1 MTLGLDE
8 SLEDYEEIFQ
18 LNYRRDNY
26 TPDLESLKLVL
37 LEGIEE
43 DVMET
48 LNILSTG
55 DTLGEFWGLKW
66 ASKKNVQLK

>member
-55 DTLGEFWGLKW
+55 DTLGEF
-66 ASKKNVQLK
+66 